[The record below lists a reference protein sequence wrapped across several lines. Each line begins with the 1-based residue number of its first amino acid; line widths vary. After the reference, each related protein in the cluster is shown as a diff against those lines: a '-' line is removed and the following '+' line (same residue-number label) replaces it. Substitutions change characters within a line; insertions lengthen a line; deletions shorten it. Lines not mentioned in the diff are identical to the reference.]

1 MSAKGFYTAQ
11 EGHVVNLIP
20 PVSLSATTTSR
31 KFSMANWRHATIVIQ
46 LGVTGTTP
54 TITLNASDNGSPETL
69 TAIPFNL
76 HKCETAYDAAAG
88 ADVLGA
94 RIAQAAAGFQPAG
107 TDNIFEVIELDAD
120 TLPQGSPYVEVV
132 LTSPTTCLT
141 SVAVI
146 LSGGRFAQESSDSVV
161 V

>member
-1 MSAKGFYTAQ
+1 MSAKGYYLSQ
-11 EGHVVNLIP
+11 EAHVINLIP

-31 KFSMANWRHATIVIQ
+31 KFSLANWRHASILIQ

-69 TAIPFNL
+69 TALPFNL
-76 HKCETAYDAAAG
+76 HKCETDYLAAN

-94 RIAQAAAGFQPAG
+94 RVATAAAGFQPAG
-107 TDNIFEVIELDAD
+107 TDNIFYVIELDAD

-132 LTSPTTCLT
+132 LTSPTTCIT
-141 SVAVI
+141 SVAVV
-146 LSGGRFAQESSDSVV
+146 LSGGRYEHESSESVV